1 LTLQVGAAYTLGVF
15 LSIFNYFMNIS
26 VVGLGKLGAPLAAVL
41 ASKGFDVVGVDLN
54 QAFVDALNA
63 GKAPVEEPR
72 LQELIDA
79 NRSRLKAT
87 TNIDEAI
94 LATEVTFVI
103 VPTPS
108 DASGRFSNA
117 ALLGAMKSIGLA
129 LRRKDSYHVVVVTST
144 VMPGSTGGEIRQAL
158 EQHSGRRVGPQL
170 GLCYNPEFIA
180 LGSVVRDMLRPDMI
194 LIGESDKTAGDL
206 LESIYAKS
214 CDNTPAIRRMNF
226 VNAELTKISV
236 NTFVTTKISYAN
248 MLADIC
254 DRLPDADVDVVTQA
268 VGTDS
273 RIGVKYLKGATG
285 YGGPCFPRDNVA
297 FARLAR
303 ELGARAELA
312 EATDTVNRYQVER
325 VLGAIDARLTDSGV
339 IGVLGLSYK
348 PDTAVIEES
357 QGVAL
362 VERLLDLGR
371 RVIVYDPEAIP
382 LAQQTIRRPFE
393 AATSAADCVQR
404 SSLVVVMTPWPEFSS
419 IPIEAYQRS
428 TNRLTVIDCWRSTP
442 RTVLLV
448 ADVVFLGQGAAVGA
462 SMAGK
467 A

>member
-1 LTLQVGAAYTLGVF
+1 LTPQVGAAYTLGVF

-214 CDNTPAIRRMNF
+214 CDNTPTIRRMNF

>member
-1 LTLQVGAAYTLGVF
+1 LTPQVGAAYTLGVF

-214 CDNTPAIRRMNF
+214 CDNTPTIRRMNF

-442 RTVLLV
+442 RTVLSV